1 MSTFR
6 TTSTRVIAA
15 NVNNTQHPES
25 AVHSGGP
32 KILKL
37 CIQNT
42 PKEKREKLTQR
53 FWFAYPFQKS
63 SWSQGRKEGWVLYSV
78 RSMRKPWPWTG
89 LTKTHGPREWMTDCP
104 LSCHRGNNAVHSEGF
119 YANFPY
125 NIIKTFSKE
134 F

>member
-42 PKEKREKLTQR
+42 PKEKRRSLLKDSDLHTLSKNHLDLKAERKVEFSTQ
-53 FWFAYPFQKS
+53 
-63 SWSQGRKEGWVLYSV
+63 
-78 RSMRKPWPWTG
+78 
-89 LTKTHGPREWMTDCP
+89 
-104 LSCHRGNNAVHSEGF
+104 
-119 YANFPY
+119 
-125 NIIKTFSKE
+125 
-134 F
+134 